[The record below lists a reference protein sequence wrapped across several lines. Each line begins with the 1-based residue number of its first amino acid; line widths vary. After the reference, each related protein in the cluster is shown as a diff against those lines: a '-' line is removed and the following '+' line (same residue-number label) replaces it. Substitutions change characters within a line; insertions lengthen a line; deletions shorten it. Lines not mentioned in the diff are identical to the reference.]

1 MLLIQLAT
9 LHFISQ
15 AQQAGQ
21 PVVITSYME
30 ILTVVSLLAL
40 VSAFATAYHHIECH
54 KDGCHRLGRFPHG
67 PLRLCHVHHPLMP
80 SDGRV
85 TAEHIAAVG
94 AQASAVTLESPSP
107 HTELPIDETT

>member
-1 MLLIQLAT
+1 MLLIQLLAT

-21 PVVITSYME
+21 PVVITSWME
-30 ILTVVSLLAL
+30 ILTAVSLLAL

-54 KDGCHRLGRFPHG
+54 QDGCHRLGRFTHG
-67 PLRLCHVHHPLMP
+67 HFKLCHVHHPLVP

-94 AQASAVTLESPSP
+94 RSLGPLTP
-107 HTELPIDETT
+107 HTELPVEETT